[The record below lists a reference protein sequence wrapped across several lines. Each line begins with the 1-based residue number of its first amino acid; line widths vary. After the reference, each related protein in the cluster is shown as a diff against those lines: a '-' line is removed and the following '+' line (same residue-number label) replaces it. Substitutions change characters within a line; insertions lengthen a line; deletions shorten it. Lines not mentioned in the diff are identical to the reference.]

1 MERNVAGCTGRV
13 RVKMASSKRTT
24 TVDAEMEAMKAVYAA
39 LSTLEPAGQTWVLRC
54 VSERLGLSDGPAT
67 RPERT
72 EFEAGRPSESPSK
85 SAALPSP
92 PDDDGNGIN
101 QVAAKWLRRIGLD
114 ASAIG
119 GVFSFG
125 DEIDLI
131 AKKVPGSNKKER
143 MRSVILLKGV
153 AAYLATGAAR
163 VQHAAVKE
171 ACTHYDAHDTSNF
184 ATHLSSFAKEVGGSK
199 ESGFTLTPAG
209 LAAAAEIMK
218 NMATGANDSVKR

>member
-1 MERNVAGCTGRV
+1 MRM
-13 RVKMASSKRTT
+13 KMASSKRTT

-54 VSERLGLSDGPAT
+54 VSERLGLSDSPT
-67 RPERT
+67 PRSERT
-72 EFEAGRPSESPSK
+72 EFEAGRASESPSRN
-85 SAALPSP
+85 AAPPSP
-92 PDDDGNGIN
+92 PDDNDGNGIN

-114 ASAIG
+114 ALAISD
-119 GVFSFG
+119 VFSFG

-171 ACTHYDAHDTSNF
+171 ACTHYDAHDASNF

-209 LAAAAEIMK
+209 LAAAAEIIK
-218 NMATGANDSVKR
+218 NMVAGAK